1 MRFVSENIAIKLQ
14 KLGFDEPCMAKYTY
28 ATENF
33 TEGSTMSLYPH
44 TQDFFKG
51 SIETCRNS
59 HYENSMNANG
69 NIPVICAPDLLTTI
83 LWIGEKYH
91 NRSKSR
97 RMITL
102 ERDGFSDNWCSCYD
116 HYLTGEP
123 YEILEKNIDHA
134 LDVLIK
140 EEMLNKN

>member
-1 MRFVSENIAIKLQ
+1 MQFVSEKIARKLQ
-14 KLGFDEPCMAKYTY
+14 QLGFDEPCMAKYTY
-28 ATENF
+28 ASENF
-33 TEGSTMSLYPH
+33 TEGSPMSLYPH

-59 HYENSMNANG
+59 NYENGMNANG

-83 LWIGEKYH
+83 LWIGETNH
-91 NRSKSR
+91 NFSKSRLR

-102 ERDGFSDNWCSCYD
+102 ERDGFSDNWCSYYG

-123 YEILEKNIDHA
+123 YEILEKNIDEA
-134 LDVLIK
+134 LDD
-140 EEMLNKN
+140 MLNK